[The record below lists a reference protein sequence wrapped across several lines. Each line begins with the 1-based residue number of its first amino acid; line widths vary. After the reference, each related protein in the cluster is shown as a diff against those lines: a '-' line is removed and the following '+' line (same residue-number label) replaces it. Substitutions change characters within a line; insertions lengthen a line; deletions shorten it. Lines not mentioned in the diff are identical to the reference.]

1 MSGAYTDAPMICG
14 SWTASRLL
22 RAKTLSAPCQQAG
35 YGKRQQ
41 AARSPG
47 CFARLAQTT
56 FDGRGFAKHIP
67 PAMAFAD
74 VFPELLKRPTP
85 LMRRFLQLVSEETG
99 GPLEALARQ
108 SQQVTRRHFGKT
120 MRMFAP
126 LYVSNECVN
135 NCSYCG
141 FSRDAGIFRT
151 TLTVEQVVTEAR
163 HLHGLGFRNV
173 LLVAGEHPKFVSDG
187 YLQNCLDALKP
198 FIPTLALEVGPMEDD
213 QYTEIVGH
221 GAEGLVV
228 YQETYHRETYTQ
240 LHTAGPK
247 KNFDWRL
254 DCPER
259 AYAGGFRRIG
269 IGALFGLANWKFEAL
284 ALCAHL
290 EYLYR
295 NCWKAQ
301 FTVAFPRM
309 RPYAGNYEYQP
320 DPELYLPDKAF
331 VRLIAI
337 FRLLFPQVGI
347 VVSTRE
353 PAPLRDAI
361 ATLGVTHMSA
371 GAKTEPGGYTGAG
384 SDDLHLTVKGRRVE
398 LQEKS
403 GCEKATEQFQIH
415 DTRSPAE
422 VAAMLRGLN
431 LDSVWKDWDES
442 LLAMA

>member
-1 MSGAYTDAPMICG
+1 MEI
-14 SWTASRLL
+14 SRGLHGLPCLL
-22 RAKTLSAPCQQAG
+22 KTP
-35 YGKRQQ
+35 
-41 AARSPG
+41 
-47 CFARLAQTT
+47 QTT
-56 FDGRGFAKHIP
+56 FDVRPLKKHIP

-74 VFPELLKRPTP
+74 VFPDLLKRPTP

-120 MRMFAP
+120 MRLFAP

-151 TLTVEQVVTEAR
+151 TLTVDQVVTEAR

-213 QYTEIVGH
+213 QYAEIVGH

-228 YQETYHRETYTQ
+228 YQETYQRETYTQ

-269 IGALFGLANWKFEAL
+269 IGALFGLANWKSEAL

-290 EYLYR
+290 EYLYKH
-295 NCWKAQ
+295 CWKAQ

-320 DPELYLPDKAF
+320 DPDLYLPDREF
-331 VRLIAI
+331 VRLIAV

-398 LQEKS
+398 LTERS

-422 VAAMLRGLN
+422 VAAMLRGQN
-431 LDSVWKDWDES
+431 LDPVWKDWDES
-442 LLAMA
+442 LLALA

>member
-1 MSGAYTDAPMICG
+1 LVSPADFAE
-14 SWTASRLL
+14 SAFDV
-22 RAKTLSAPCQQAG
+22 RART
-35 YGKRQQ
+35 
-41 AARSPG
+41 
-47 CFARLAQTT
+47 
-56 FDGRGFAKHIP
+56 KHIP

-74 VFPELLKRPTP
+74 VFPDLLKRPTP
-85 LMRRFLQLVSEETG
+85 LMRRFLHLVSEETG
-99 GPLEALARQ
+99 GPLESLARQ
-108 SQQVTRRHFGKT
+108 SQQLTRRHFGKT
-120 MRMFAP
+120 MRLFAP

-151 TLTVEQVVTEAR
+151 TLTVPQVVTEAR

-213 QYTEIVGH
+213 QYSEIVGH

-228 YQETYHRETYTQ
+228 YQETYHRETYQQ

-247 KNFDWRL
+247 KNFNWRL

-269 IGALFGLANWKFEAL
+269 IGALFGLADWKFEAL

-320 DPELYLPDKAF
+320 DPDLYLPDRDF
-331 VRLIAI
+331 VRLIAV

-371 GAKTEPGGYTGAG
+371 GARTEPGGYTGAG
-384 SDDLHLTVKGRRVE
+384 GDDLHLTVKGRRVE

-403 GCEKATEQFQIH
+403 GCEKATEQFQITDH
-415 DTRSPAE
+415 RSAAE
-422 VAAMLRGLN
+422 VAAMLRGQN
-431 LDSVWKDWDES
+431 LDPVWKDWDES
-442 LLAMA
+442 LLATV

>member
-1 MSGAYTDAPMICG
+1 
-14 SWTASRLL
+14 
-22 RAKTLSAPCQQAG
+22 
-35 YGKRQQ
+35 
-41 AARSPG
+41 
-47 CFARLAQTT
+47 
-56 FDGRGFAKHIP
+56 
-67 PAMAFAD
+67 MAFAD
-74 VFPELLKRPTP
+74 VFPDLLAHPTP
-85 LMRRFLQLVSEETG
+85 LMRRFSQLISEEKG
-99 GPLEALARQ
+99 GSLEELARQ
-108 SQQVTRRHFGKT
+108 SQQTTRRNFGKT
-120 MRMFAP
+120 MRLFAP

-135 NCSYCG
+135 NCKYCG
-141 FSRDAGIFRT
+141 FSRDAAIFRT
-151 TLTVEQVVTEAR
+151 TLTVDQVVTEAR

-173 LLVAGEHPKFVSDG
+173 LLVAGEHPKFVSEG
-187 YLQNCLDALKP
+187 YLQDCLDALKP

-213 QYTEIVGH
+213 QYADIVHH

-228 YQETYHRETYTQ
+228 YQETYHRETYQQ

-295 NCWKAQ
+295 HCWKAQ
-301 FTVAFPRM
+301 FTIAFPRM
-309 RPYAGNYEYQP
+309 RPYAGNYEYEP
-320 DPELYLPDKAF
+320 DPDLYLPDKAF
-331 VRLIAI
+331 VRLIAV

-384 SDDLHLTVKGRRVE
+384 GDDLHLTVKGRRVE
-398 LQEKS
+398 LSEKS

-422 VAAMLRGLN
+422 IADMLRGQN
-431 LDSVWKDWDES
+431 LDPVWKDWDES
-442 LLAMA
+442 LLAVS

>member
-1 MSGAYTDAPMICG
+1 
-14 SWTASRLL
+14 
-22 RAKTLSAPCQQAG
+22 
-35 YGKRQQ
+35 
-41 AARSPG
+41 
-47 CFARLAQTT
+47 
-56 FDGRGFAKHIP
+56 
-67 PAMAFAD
+67 
-74 VFPELLKRPTP
+74 
-85 LMRRFLQLVSEETG
+85 MRRFLQLISEETG

-120 MRMFAP
+120 MRLFAP

-135 NCSYCG
+135 NCKYCG
-141 FSRDAGIFRT
+141 FSRDAPIFRT
-151 TLTVEQVVTEAR
+151 TLSVDQVVTEAR
-163 HLHGLGFRNV
+163 HLHQLGFRNV

-187 YLQNCLDALKP
+187 YLQDCLDALKP
-198 FIPTLALEVGPMEDD
+198 FIPTLGLEVGPMEDG
-213 QYTEIVGH
+213 QYEEIVDH

-290 EYLYR
+290 EYLYKH
-295 NCWKAQ
+295 CWKAQ
-301 FTVAFPRM
+301 FTIAFPRM

-320 DPELYLPDKAF
+320 DPELYLQDKAF
-331 VRLIAI
+331 VRLISI

-353 PAPLRDAI
+353 SAPLRDAI

-384 SDDLHLTVKGRRVE
+384 SNDLHLTIKGRRVE
-398 LQEKS
+398 LQQKS
-403 GCEKATEQFQIH
+403 GAEKATEQFQINDH
-415 DTRSPAE
+415 RSPAE
-422 VAAMLRGLN
+422 VAKMLSQQN
-431 LDSVWKDWDES
+431 LDPVWKDWDQS
-442 LLAMA
+442 LLAAH